1 LARGREPR
9 WLLPS
14 RDAGGVFIVRVGGLG
29 DEGELGAEVELEVG
43 SVVELIVLRSGEA
56 GGLKTVGVIGDSDG
70 WRDFLD
76 GGEID
81 HGIERS
87 LVGEMGPQISM
98 IKTDWLGGQKRS
110 CSATVLRAEGWP
122 LVGGGEEETW
132 RSLLLLHWVPTG
144 RWR

>member
-1 LARGREPR
+1 MARGREPR

-29 DEGELGAEVELEVG
+29 DEGELGAEVELQEG

-76 GGEID
+76 GGAID

-87 LVGEMGPQISM
+87 LVVGKGPQISM
-98 IKTDWLGGQKRS
+98 IKTDWLGGKSEAVR
-110 CSATVLRAEGWP
+110 LRF
-122 LVGGGEEETW
+122 
-132 RSLLLLHWVPTG
+132 
-144 RWR
+144 